1 MRDRTR
7 AFTLIELVVVIAILA
22 ISALIIYPR
31 IGSPHSDSARL
42 MASAKQLSSVARVT
56 RDMAIS
62 TQVPHML
69 HIDLEQQNYWV
80 TIKSSRVTETRIK
93 DALDLDRHLAEG
105 IRFGRVELVGAGDS
119 FHGPISLTFGPEG
132 EVTPGTL
139 TLISAAGGTVRLIF
153 NESSLSA
160 GPCEIQRV
168 E

>member
-1 MRDRTR
+1 MRDHVR
-7 AFTLIELVVVIAILA
+7 AFTLVELVVVIAILA

-31 IGSPHSDSARL
+31 IDSPHSDSARL
-42 MASAKQLSSVARVT
+42 LHSAKQLSSVARYT

-80 TIKSSRVTETRIK
+80 TIRSSRVTETRIK
-93 DALDLDRHLAEG
+93 DALDLNRNLAEG
-105 IRFGRVELVGAGDS
+105 IRFDRVEIVGEGES
-119 FHGPISLTFGPEG
+119 FQGHVSLIFGPEG

-153 NESSLSA
+153 NESSVSA